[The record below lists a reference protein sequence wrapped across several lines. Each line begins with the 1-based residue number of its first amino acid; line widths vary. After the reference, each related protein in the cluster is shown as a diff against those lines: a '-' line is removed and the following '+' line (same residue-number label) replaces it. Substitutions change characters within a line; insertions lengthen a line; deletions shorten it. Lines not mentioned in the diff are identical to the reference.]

1 MAENVDNTLLFDI
14 LKEIGKEVRDVRTL
28 LLQTVDP
35 TRRIERRVAEQRDDL
50 ELVIKSELMG
60 ALGNFETRV
69 ETRLD
74 RIEKQIGVTDGSAH

>member
-28 LLQTVDP
+28 LLQTVDH